1 MKLRGLLGTVLLL
14 AIPAMAQ
21 PDTVQAASE
30 PPVASAQPVSAPPA
44 TLQLAAS
51 VDATAPEAQPTPAAL
66 TSLQVDCTPA
76 SRASELTGK
85 HGCVAGRVFRIS
97 TTKHGDMHLSLCP
110 SRNHGGANCSFR
122 VIAPARDSSSVGDLA
137 YLRGKIIAVV
147 GDVTEYRGHP
157 EIIVRDKEQV
167 QVAADEA
174 LPDFDAGQR
183 RPGGRGIPGAR
194 GIPGV
199 RNIPGVGNGRAW

>member
-21 PDTVQAASE
+21 PDAVQAASE
-30 PPVASAQPVSAPPA
+30 PPAAVQP
-44 TLQLAAS
+44 AAR
-51 VDATAPEAQPTPAAL
+51 VDATDREIQPTTTPAAL

-110 SRNHGGANCSFR
+110 SRNRGGANCSFH
-122 VIAPARDSSSVGDLA
+122 VIAPARDSDKVGDLA

-147 GDVTEYRGHP
+147 GDVIDYRGHP